1 MKYILNKTTIF
12 IFVLINIILLLANIF
27 LSIGIDEKQGIEMIV
42 LYYINGSMSLI
53 NLLGVFSSI
62 ILFSYPFTYKQDQY
76 IYLIINEKNTKNKYF
91 ISKYLLLIFIC
102 IVNVFMFFCDFC
114 LPFIFKFQIM
124 NIEKNVIK
132 IFCEMFLLYIYYGN
146 LSMLLILLFDNLYI
160 LMISFS
166 IYIFSSSIQNNDV
179 FIKGLFNK
187 IVISINIENWHL
199 EQSVGYTL
207 FIIIFLFVINY
218 LIYQKMDF

>member
-91 ISKYLLLIFIC
+91 ISKYLLLIFI
-102 IVNVFMFFCDFC
+102 
-114 LPFIFKFQIM
+114 
-124 NIEKNVIK
+124 
-132 IFCEMFLLYIYYGN
+132 
-146 LSMLLILLFDNLYI
+146 
-160 LMISFS
+160 
-166 IYIFSSSIQNNDV
+166 
-179 FIKGLFNK
+179 
-187 IVISINIENWHL
+187 
-199 EQSVGYTL
+199 
-207 FIIIFLFVINY
+207 
-218 LIYQKMDF
+218 